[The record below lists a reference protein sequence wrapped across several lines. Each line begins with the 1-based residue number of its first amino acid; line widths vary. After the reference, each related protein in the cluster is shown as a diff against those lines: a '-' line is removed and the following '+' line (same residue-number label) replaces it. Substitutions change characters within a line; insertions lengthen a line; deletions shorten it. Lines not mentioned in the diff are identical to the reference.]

1 MTVPEGELDPAEG
14 DRIIEDLKDAL
25 FGKLEE

>member
-14 DRIIEDLKDAL
+14 DEIIEDLLNAL
-25 FGKLEE
+25 YGKKED

>member
-14 DRIIEDLKDAL
+14 DEIIEDLLDAL
-25 FGKLEE
+25 YGKKED